1 MDQSTSVNRSTYAG
15 LFMVSLATLMYE
27 ILLTRIFSVT
37 IIYHFA
43 FMAVSLA
50 LYGMSVGAIIVYL
63 VRNLFTQNNVKWLLS
78 ASALSFAV
86 AIVVSMILYI
96 NIPLSR
102 EHTLLPLLA
111 NFVVIS
117 VPFIFSGISVSLAL
131 TRFPKHVDR
140 LYAADL
146 VGASLGCIALIFVLK
161 YTDGLTAVLITA
173 GFASLGAYFFA
184 RGSLGKRLLRLATAI
199 SVVLVGFSIFHTYL
213 VQQQVPL
220 LRLKWVKGEREPA
233 PLVEKWNS
241 FSRVR
246 VWKNPLFEEI
256 PFGWGLSEAY
266 SKKIRTNQLYMDI
279 DASAATILTAFDG
292 DLKEVDYLKY
302 DVTNLVHYLR
312 PASNVLVVGIGGGRD
327 VLSALVFNQKSV
339 VGVEVNENIIDLVT
353 HQYGDFTGHLDKYP
367 NVSFVNDEARSY
379 ITRSK
384 DVYDII
390 HVSLIDTWAATT
402 AGAFVLTENSLYTM
416 EAWNTFYSHL
426 SADGILSFSRWYF
439 RDQPGEMYRLTA
451 LAMATLRQAGIQ
463 TPREH
468 ILIVRYLPKNG
479 GSNSSDGIGTLL
491 LSKAAFSSETLQVFR
506 NIVSSMDFE
515 VVLSPEEEIDPVFA
529 EIVSTPNPQS
539 FYNRFSLNITPP
551 TDDSPFFFNML
562 RLRDFGYR
570 ALWQQGAMTPNMVA
584 VYILGSLFIIVSL
597 LTVLCIMI
605 PLILTSRKVDFSDT
619 TPLFIYFLAIGI
631 GFMLVEISQMQRLT
645 VFLGQP
651 TYSLSIVLFSLLLSS
666 GMGSYLTKGVSTQNL
681 QQAMIRLV
689 LLFGVLMLFG
699 KLTPWVI
706 TKFFASVTLIRIM
719 TAVGILF
726 PIGLFMGMAF
736 PLGMKLAAFR
746 AAAITPWL
754 WGING
759 AASVLSSVLA
769 TAIAMAF
776 SISAAFWCGVAC
788 YAIALAAY
796 AWSMLRHPESMRVAE
811 VSQR

>member
-1 MDQSTSVNRSTYAG
+1 MDPSTSVNRSTYAG

-63 VRNLFTQNNVKWLLS
+63 MRNLFTQADVKRLLS

-96 NIPLSR
+96 NIPLRR
-102 EHTLLPLLA
+102 EHILLPLLA

-117 VPFIFSGISVSLAL
+117 IPFIFSGISVSLAL

-146 VGASLGCIALIFVLK
+146 VGASLGCIALIYVLK

-173 GFASLGAYFFA
+173 GFAGLGAYFFA
-184 RGSLGKRLLRLATAI
+184 RGSNRDRLLHVTTAT
-199 SVVLVGFSIFHTYL
+199 SVLLIGFSIFHTYL
-213 VQQQVPL
+213 VQQQAPL

-246 VWKNPLFEEI
+246 VWKNPLFDEI

-266 SKKIRTNQLYMDI
+266 SNNIRTNQLYMDI

-292 DLKEVDYLKY
+292 DLKKVDYLKY
-302 DVTNLVHYLR
+302 DLTNLVHYLR
-312 PASNVLVVGIGGGRD
+312 PASNVLVVGLGGGRD
-327 VLSALVFNQKSV
+327 VLSALAFNQKSV

-353 HQYGDFTGHLDKYP
+353 RKYGDFTGHLDQYP

-379 ITRSK
+379 LTRSK

-416 EAWNTFYSHL
+416 EAWNTFYHHL

-451 LAMATLRQAGIQ
+451 LAVSTLRQAGVR
-463 TPREH
+463 TPREN

-479 GSNSSDGIGTLL
+479 ESDSADGIGTLL
-491 LSKAAFSSETLQVFR
+491 LSKAPFSSKTLQEFR
-506 NIVSSMDFE
+506 NIVSTMDFE
-515 VVLSPEEEIDPVFA
+515 VVLSPEEALDPIFA
-529 EIVSTPNPQS
+529 EIASTPDPRS
-539 FYNRFSLNITPP
+539 FYNSFSLNITPP
-551 TDDSPFFFNML
+551 TDDSPYFFNML
-562 RLRDFGYR
+562 RLRDIGFR
-570 ALWQQGAMTPNMVA
+570 SRWQQGAMTPNMVA

-597 LTVLCIMI
+597 LTVLCIVI
-605 PLILTSRKVDFSDT
+605 PLILTSRKVDFSGT
-619 TPLFIYFLAIGI
+619 TPLFSYFLAIGI

-651 TYSLSIVLFSLLLSS
+651 TYSLSVVLFSLLLSS
-666 GMGSYLTKGVSTQNL
+666 GLGSYLTKGISTHNL
-681 QQAMIRLV
+681 QQALIRLG
-689 LLFGVLMLFG
+689 LLFGVLVLFG

-706 TKFFASVTLIRIM
+706 ARFFASVTFIRIL
-719 TAVGILF
+719 TSVGILF
-726 PIGLFMGMAF
+726 PLGLFMGMAF
-736 PLGMKLAAFR
+736 PLGMKLASFR
-746 AAAITPWL
+746 VAAITPWL
-754 WGING
+754 WGMNG

-769 TAIAMAF
+769 TAIALTF
-776 SISAAFWCGVAC
+776 SISASFWCGVAC
-788 YAIALAAY
+788 YAIALATY
-796 AWSMLRHPESMRVAE
+796 AWSVSRQPESMRVN
-811 VSQR
+811 VFSQL